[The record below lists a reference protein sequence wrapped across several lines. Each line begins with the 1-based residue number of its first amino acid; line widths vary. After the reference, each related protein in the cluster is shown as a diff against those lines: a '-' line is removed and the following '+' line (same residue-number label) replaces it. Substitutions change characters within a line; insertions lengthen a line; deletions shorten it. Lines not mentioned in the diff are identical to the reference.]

1 MLSVPSEVPTLS
13 VPARPMDA
21 ATAPLPSN
29 EDSVSHRWS
38 PWLRVCFRLG
48 FCYFLGY
55 CLLNGNATIF
65 QSIPVWGDKIQDFLA
80 NTLLL
85 PAQFLAQHLFHVPSP
100 GDKIHPTGSG
110 DTAINWIAHLIL
122 LVLALLAAGIWSG
135 LDRRRPH
142 YQTLSAWLRFLIRL
156 TLGFGMLTYGLV
168 KLFPLQ
174 MPVPSMASL
183 AEPLGMH
190 SPMAVLW
197 AFIGMNPVYEMIC
210 GTAELIGGIL
220 LLFRRTALLG
230 ALVTAFVVTNVVLY
244 NFCFD
249 VPVKLYSV
257 HLLLLALFVTL
268 PDAGQLIRFFW
279 LHQPAAPTGIWV
291 PPATRPWFRRT
302 TIGIEVGFALL
313 ALGGSAYG
321 ALQSW
326 RTTHAARVAPS
337 PLRGVWR
344 IDSAT
349 SVGAD
354 GNPSPHPVYSAD
366 HRPFTELDIDSN
378 VRAAFRDDAGA
389 LSYFKTKI
397 DPARHTVQFIRPDS
411 STISFEA
418 ITPDTGHLTLTPI
431 GTEAHTAS
439 KLSFSRVSPS
449 GGYPLMNRGFHWI
462 SEYPYQR

>member
-1 MLSVPSEVPTLS
+1 MLSVPIST
-13 VPARPMDA
+13 VPAGTMDA
-21 ATAPLPSN
+21 ATASVHLA
-29 EDSVSHRWS
+29 EDSVSHQWS
-38 PWLRVCFRLG
+38 PWLRASFRVS
-48 FCYFLGY
+48 FCYFVGY
-55 CLLNGNATIF
+55 CLFNGNATIF
-65 QSIPVWGDKIQDFLA
+65 ESIPVLGDKVQDLLA

-85 PAQFLAQHLFHVPSP
+85 PAQFLAQHFFHVIPP
-100 GDKIHPTGSG
+100 GDKVHPTGSG

-122 LVLALLAAGIWSG
+122 LVSALLTATVWSI
-135 LDRRRPH
+135 LDGRRPH

-174 MPVPSMASL
+174 MPAPSMSSL
-183 AEPLGMH
+183 GEPLGMH

-210 GTAELIGGIL
+210 GMAELMGGIL
-220 LLFRRTALLG
+220 LLFRRTALFG
-230 ALVTAFVVTNVVLY
+230 ALLTAFVVTNVVLY

-279 LHQPAAPTGIWV
+279 LHKPASPTGVWV

-302 TIGIEVGFALL
+302 TIGIEVGFTLL

-321 ALQSW
+321 AMQSW
-326 RTTHAARVAPS
+326 QTTHAARVAPS

-344 IDSAT
+344 VDSAT
-349 SVGAD
+349 LVSAD
-354 GNPSPHPVYSAD
+354 GTLLPHAMLSAD

-378 VRAAFRDDAGA
+378 VRAAFRDDLGA
-389 LSYFKTKI
+389 LSFFKIRTDAAK
-397 DPARHTVQFIRPDS
+397 HTVQFIRPDKT
-411 STISFEA
+411 TITFEA
-418 ITPDTGHLTLTPI
+418 TESGPGRLTLVPM
-431 GTEAHTAS
+431 GAEALTAP
-439 KLSFSRVSPS
+439 KLSLSLVSPPD
-449 GGYPLMNRGFHWI
+449 GYPLMNRGFHWV